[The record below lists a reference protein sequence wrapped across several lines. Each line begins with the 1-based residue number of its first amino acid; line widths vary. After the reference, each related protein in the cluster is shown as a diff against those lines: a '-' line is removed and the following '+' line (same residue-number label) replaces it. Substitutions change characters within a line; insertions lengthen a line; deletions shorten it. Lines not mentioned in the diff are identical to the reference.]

1 MSGRRRR
8 ALARLSGGLLSS
20 GLLGSSQAL
29 LGLSCGGPNLA
40 VPSYPQP
47 DFARSEIV
55 ASPPPPP
62 QIESLNAEP
71 PSPGCRWQ
79 DGQWL
84 WVSQRWDW
92 RPGGW
97 VQPPE
102 ACRYSAPQASWG
114 VSQGSA
120 ALYYRP
126 GRWYSVSQ
134 PKTCPDPAPCPGAVP
149 ESRAASSEP

>member
-1 MSGRRRR
+1 MTARCWR
-8 ALARLSGGLLSS
+8 ALA
-20 GLLGSSQAL
+20 SSQAL
-29 LGLSCGGPNLA
+29 LGLMSCGGPQLA
-40 VPSYPQP
+40 VDSYPQP

-55 ASPPPPP
+55 ASPPPPT
-62 QIESLNAEP
+62 QIETLSGQP
-71 PSPGCRWQ
+71 PRPGCRWQ

-84 WVSQRWDW
+84 WLSQRWDW

-97 VQPPE
+97 VLPPE
-102 ACRYSAPQASWG
+102 GCRYSAPLARWG

-120 ALYYRP
+120 ALYYTP

-134 PKTCPDPAPCPGAVP
+134 PKTCPDPAPCPGTDP